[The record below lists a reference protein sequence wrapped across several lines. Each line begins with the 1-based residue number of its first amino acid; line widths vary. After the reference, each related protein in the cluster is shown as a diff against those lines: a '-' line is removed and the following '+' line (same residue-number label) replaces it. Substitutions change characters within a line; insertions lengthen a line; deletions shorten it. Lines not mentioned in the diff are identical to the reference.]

1 MDGLM
6 DWFPL
11 VGIVVALGFSSWA
24 LYQFVVHFYEL
35 ATKEKAFVRTGLF
48 GEYVVMNGG
57 AFVLP
62 RLQAKTDVNMNTLR
76 LEVVHEKED
85 ALITRDRMRVDV
97 MAEFYVRV

>member
-35 ATKEKAFVRTGLF
+35 ATKEKAFVRTLS
-48 GEYVVMNGG
+48 
-57 AFVLP
+57 
-62 RLQAKTDVNMNTLR
+62 
-76 LEVVHEKED
+76 
-85 ALITRDRMRVDV
+85 
-97 MAEFYVRV
+97 